1 MAESLF
7 ETDKQLQVID
17 CSALVPPEPMERIL
31 EAVETLGKSQAIL
44 MIHHKRPRL
53 LYAKLEE
60 RQCASETITLEDG
73 SVQVLIWKKDLE
85 NK

>member
-1 MAESLF
+1 MVESLF
-7 ETDKQLQVID
+7 ETDKQLQIID
-17 CSALVPPEPMERIL
+17 CSALFPPEPMERIL
-31 EAVETLGKSQAIL
+31 ESVETLGKDQAIL

-60 RQCASETITLEDG
+60 RQCDSETKTLEDG

>member
-7 ETDKQLQVID
+7 KTDKQLQIID
-17 CSALVPPEPMERIL
+17 CRNLFPPEPMERIL
-31 EAVETLGKSQAIL
+31 EAVETLGKDQAIL

-60 RQCASETITLEDG
+60 RQCDSETKILEDG

>member
-1 MAESLF
+1 MVESLF
-7 ETDKQLQVID
+7 KTDKQLQIID
-17 CSALVPPEPMERIL
+17 CRALSPPEPMERIL
-31 EAVETLGKSQAIL
+31 EAVETLGKGQAIL
-44 MIHHKRPRL
+44 MIHHKKPRL

-73 SVQVLIWKKDLE
+73 SVQVLIWKNGLE

>member
-1 MAESLF
+1 MVESLF
-7 ETDKQLQVID
+7 ETDKQLHVID
-17 CSALVPPEPMERIL
+17 CRALFPPEPMERIL
-31 EAVETLGKSQAIL
+31 EAVETLEKDQAIL
-44 MIHHKRPRL
+44 MIHQKRPRL

-60 RQCASETITLEDG
+60 RQCNSETQIHDDG

>member
-1 MAESLF
+1 MAEFLF

-31 EAVETLGKSQAIL
+31 ESAETLGKDQAIL
-44 MIHHKRPRL
+44 MIHHKIPHL

-60 RQCASETITLEDG
+60 RHCGSETKTLEDG
-73 SVQVLIWKKDLE
+73 SVQVLIWKRDLE

>member
-7 ETDKQLQVID
+7 ETDKQLQIID
-17 CSALVPPEPMERIL
+17 CSALFPPEPMERIL
-31 EAVETLGKSQAIL
+31 EAVETLEKDQAVL
-44 MIHHKRPRL
+44 MIHRKIPRL

-60 RQCASETITLEDG
+60 GQCDSETKTFEDG
-73 SVQVLIWKKDLE
+73 SVQILIWKKDLE

>member
-1 MAESLF
+1 MAEFLF

-31 EAVETLGKSQAIL
+31 ESAETLGKDQAIL
-44 MIHHKRPRL
+44 MIHHKIPRL

-60 RQCASETITLEDG
+60 RHCDSETKILEDG
-73 SVQVLIWKKDLE
+73 SVQVLIWKRDLE

>member
-7 ETDKQLQVID
+7 ETDKQLQIID

-31 EAVETLGKSQAIL
+31 ESVETLGKDQAIL
-44 MIHHKRPRL
+44 MIHHKIPRL

-60 RQCASETITLEDG
+60 RECDSETETLEDG
-73 SVQVLIWKKDLE
+73 SVQVLIWKRDLE

>member
-1 MAESLF
+1 MAEFLF

-17 CSALVPPEPMERIL
+17 CRALVPPEPMERIL
-31 EAVETLGKSQAIL
+31 ESVETLGKDQAIL
-44 MIHHKRPRL
+44 MIHHKIPRL

-60 RQCASETITLEDG
+60 RHCDSETKTLEDG
-73 SVQVLIWKKDLE
+73 SVKVLIWKRDLE

>member
-1 MAESLF
+1 MVESLF
-7 ETDKQLQVID
+7 TTDKQLQIID
-17 CSALVPPEPMERIL
+17 CRALFPPEPMERIL
-31 EAVETLGKSQAIL
+31 EVVETLGKSQAIL

-60 RQCASETITLEDG
+60 RQCASETITLEDW